1 MRKATKIVST
11 GLGIISALLLFPA
24 AAFAQVNISVST
36 PPNLKIVDPGRL
48 IGAIIGLILIVSA
61 LAAFIFLIW
70 GGFGWITSGGD
81 KAGVEAAQ
89 HRIQAALL
97 GLFIVFAAWALM
109 LVAGQFLG
117 FDLTHLNI
125 PTPF

>member
-1 MRKATKIVST
+1 MKKLIGATG
-11 GLGIISALLLFPA
+11 GLITFFLSLTPV
-24 AAFAQVNISVST
+24 FADVDISVST
-36 PPNLKIVDPGRL
+36 PPNLLIKDPGKL
-48 IGAIIGLILIVSA
+48 IGGAIGLILVVAA

-70 GGFGWITSGGD
+70 GGVSWITSGGD

-109 LVAGQFLG
+109 MIVGGFLG
-117 FDLTHLNI
+117 FSLTNLKI

>member
-1 MRKATKIVST
+1 MKKIIAVIS
-11 GLGIISALLLFPA
+11 GLSIPMLLASPV
-24 AAFAQVNISVST
+24 FADIDISVSK
-36 PPNLKIVDPGRL
+36 PPNLLIVDPGKL
-48 IGAIIGLILIVSA
+48 IGGAIGLILIVAA

-70 GGFGWITSGGD
+70 GGVQWIISGGD

-109 LVAGQFLG
+109 MIVGGFLG
-117 FDLTHLNI
+117 FSLTNLKI